1 MAGERIGF
9 LGSGKMA
16 EAIIRS
22 LLSTKKFKAKGIFTS
37 DKNAER
43 LALMKSLKV
52 NASADNVS
60 VVKKSD
66 LVFICV
72 KPQDIDV
79 LLDEISSCS
88 KNKIFISIAA
98 GIKISAIESK
108 LKTKIARVMP
118 NTPLMVGEGMSAIA
132 FSNGFS
138 AKEKES
144 VKSLLSCSGKV
155 VELPEEKFDAV
166 TALSGSGPAF
176 YAFLIDALAK
186 GAVEEGLSESEAYM
200 LAEQTAL
207 GTAKLLMEKKIS
219 PADLIAMVASKG
231 GTTEKGIE
239 VLNNSVAREILSNTI
254 KAAALRSKQLG
265 ESK

>member
-1 MAGERIGF
+1 MKIGF

-16 EAIIRS
+16 EAIARS
-22 LLSTKKFKAKGIFTS
+22 LISSKKVKAKDIFAS
-37 DKNAER
+37 DRNSER
-43 LALMKSLKV
+43 ISLMKSLKV
-52 NASADNVS
+52 NSSADNLS
-60 VVKKSD
+60 VVKKSGMI
-66 LVFICV
+66 FICV
-72 KPQDIDV
+72 KPQDINV
-79 LLDEISSCS
+79 LLDEVSSCS

-108 LKTKIARVMP
+108 LKAKIARVMP

-144 VKSLLSCSGKV
+144 VKGLLSASGKV
-155 VELPEEKFDAV
+155 IELDESKFDAV

-186 GAVEEGLSESEAYM
+186 GAIEEGLSENEAYL

-207 GTAKLLMEKKIS
+207 GTSKLLIEKKIS
-219 PADLIAMVASKG
+219 PSALIEMVASKG
-231 GTTEKGIE
+231 GTTEAGLE
-239 VLNNSVAREILSNTI
+239 VLKNSVAAEIMKNTI
-254 KAAALRSKQLG
+254 KAAAAKSKKLG
-265 ESK
+265 E